1 MQIPSAIVPGAE
13 ARAHRLVLLVCSN
26 RNSLPS
32 LKCSVASVKAGFEVY
47 CVACVLAYSPRVTRS
62 GYQLP
67 AAEVFVKR
75 L

>member
-1 MQIPSAIVPGAE
+1 
-13 ARAHRLVLLVCSN
+13 
-26 RNSLPS
+26 